1 MLLPLMIVRPRHAWS
16 SLRFMKTWAVDATRQ
31 LVHIGPQPME
41 VFSRYIQEGIDAKEA
56 GGILLDHVR
65 GPHLE
70 IIEATEPTF
79 WDRRS
84 THRYHSV
91 AKLRWAESN
100 GMIRYIGEWH
110 THPQAYLRPSSTD
123 VHEWQVLA
131 TDRTDGRALL
141 ALIVGFED
149 LYLETVSGG
158 RRGMRQKRNG
168 VNRIHTSGGAAVD
181 ALCGADILY
190 FFLWISWS
198 EYCVTE
204 SV

>member
-1 MLLPLMIVRPRHAWS
+1 MTGYPPARCDAR
-16 SLRFMKTWAVDATRQ
+16 SLT
-31 LVHIGPQPME
+31 
-41 VFSRYIQEGIDAKEA
+41 
-56 GGILLDHVR
+56 
-65 GPHLE
+65 
-70 IIEATEPTF
+70 TF

-84 THRYHSV
+84 THRHHSV

-110 THPQAYLRPSSTD
+110 THPQAYPRPSSTD

-149 LYLETVSGG
+149 LYLEY
-158 RRGMRQKRNG
+158 
-168 VNRIHTSGGAAVD
+168 IHASGGAAVD